1 MPKLIKPV
9 FILFLLAISI
19 TTLAEKNTSAKY
31 IRKYK
36 GLAIEEMKKYK
47 IPASITMAQG
57 ILESGNGNST
67 LARKANNHFGIKCH
81 KGWKGKKMRWTDDAP
96 NECFRKYKSVGDS
109 YRDHSKFLATRGRYS
124 SLFKLKMTDYKGWAR
139 GLQKAGYATNKQY
152 ANLLIRII
160 EEHKLYKL
168 DDPNMVADNNTPLYD
183 EGFVQPSESNFE
195 AIDISGIKRQV
206 FTNNNTRFIFA
217 EEGDDFA
224 KIAKDLN
231 IYAWQI
237 HKYNDLNKKDKLVAG
252 QMVYV
257 QPKKR
262 KASVK
267 THTVKENE
275 TLYSISQLYGV
286 KLKILAKRNK
296 LDKNSYVYEGQVL
309 KLR

>member
-1 MPKLIKPV
+1 M
-9 FILFLLAISI
+9 LFRS
-19 TTLAEKNTSAKY
+19 
-31 IRKYK
+31 
-36 GLAIEEMKKYK
+36 
-47 IPASITMAQG
+47 
-57 ILESGNGNST
+57 
-67 LARKANNHFGIKCH
+67 
-81 KGWKGKKMRWTDDAP
+81 
-96 NECFRKYKSVGDS
+96 
-109 YRDHSKFLATRGRYS
+109 
-124 SLFKLKMTDYKGWAR
+124 
-139 GLQKAGYATNKQY
+139 
-152 ANLLIRII
+152 
-160 EEHKLYKL
+160 
-168 DDPNMVADNNTPLYD
+168 
-183 EGFVQPSESNFE
+183 
-195 AIDISGIKRQV
+195 KRQV